1 MIVTR
6 KAISRRTI
14 LRGMGATVA
23 LPLLDAM
30 IPALTAAQNTPA
42 KAVRRLGVVYH
53 PNGVIYEKWLPKGV
67 GANFELSPTLAGLQP
82 FKDQLIVVTGLFMDL
97 AEALGD
103 GGGDHSRASGGYLS
117 GVHVKKSDAVVEG
130 GISMDQ
136 IAARAFERETQ
147 LSSLQLQMDDN
158 SLVGSCDVGYS
169 CAYSSTI
176 SWLTPTLPL
185 MTENNPRVV
194 FERLFGATDS
204 TDPGVRAA
212 RLRQDR
218 SILDSVRDR
227 VKQLQRQLGAADN
240 TRVNDYL
247 TSLRDVERR
256 IQKTE
261 EQSAKEV
268 PDVARP
274 AGIPESFDEHAHLLY
289 DLQLLAYQA
298 DITRVITFMY
308 GREQS
313 PRPYPQIGV
322 PEPHH
327 SMTHHQNDPV
337 KMEKCVKIQ
346 QYHLKLFTDYL
357 EKLRNTPDGDGSL
370 LDHMII
376 LYGGGI
382 SNSDRHTH
390 GPLPTLVV
398 GGGGGALKGGRHLV
412 YPEHTPLTNLQLTL
426 LNVLGVPTEK
436 IGDSTGQFKELS
448 EVGVSALGSADGH
461 RAVLVRRCCAI
472 DCGLNIRERRPARRI
487 AQQLTSLE
495 HPTTQDVQQLLPE
508 QPAHHDGEYEER
520 DQRAEHDARPL
531 VLHGLVSPKTREWF
545 WDSGLRQS
553 ERAAALFDGLLVDHH
568 PADRNAIQND
578 PNPPL
583 GLWLCDYAKG
593 AIVLRR
599 ARVGVDDPIGNPHK
613 TRALGPILQGTRQHP
628 LPSTRLPA
636 ARSCPCSTRHG

>member
-6 KAISRRTI
+6 KALSRRTI
-14 LRGMGATVA
+14 LRGMGATLA

-30 IPALTAAQNTPA
+30 IPALTAAAETPA
-42 KAVRRLGVVYH
+42 NGVRRLGVIYH
-53 PNGVIYEKWLPKGV
+53 PNGVIYDKWLPKGV

-82 FKDQLIVVTGLFMDL
+82 FKNQLTVVTGLSMDL

-103 GGGDHSRASGGYLS
+103 GGGDHSRACGGYLS
-117 GVHVKKSDAVVEG
+117 GVHVRKSDAVVEG

-136 IAARAFERETQ
+136 IAARAFERDTQ

-185 MTENNPRVV
+185 MAENNPRVV
-194 FERLFGATDS
+194 FERLFGASDS
-204 TDPGVRAA
+204 TDPAVRAA

-218 SILDSVRDR
+218 SILDSVMDR

-247 TSLRDVERR
+247 TSLRDIERR

-261 EQSAKEV
+261 EQSTKDV
-268 PDVARP
+268 PDIARP
-274 AGIPESFDEHAHLLY
+274 AGIPESFDEHARLLY

-298 DITRVITFMY
+298 DVTRVITFMY

-327 SMTHHQNDPV
+327 ALTHHQNDPV
-337 KMEKCVKIQ
+337 KMEKCAKIQ

-370 LDHMII
+370 LDHMI
-376 LYGGGI
+376 LVYGSGI

-390 GPLPTLVV
+390 GPLPTFVV
-398 GGGGGALKGGRHLV
+398 GGGSGALKGGRHLV

-426 LNVLGVPTEK
+426 LNLLGVPAER

-448 EVGVSALGSADGH
+448 GVGA
-461 RAVLVRRCCAI
+461 
-472 DCGLNIRERRPARRI
+472 
-487 AQQLTSLE
+487 
-495 HPTTQDVQQLLPE
+495 
-508 QPAHHDGEYEER
+508 
-520 DQRAEHDARPL
+520 
-531 VLHGLVSPKTREWF
+531 
-545 WDSGLRQS
+545 
-553 ERAAALFDGLLVDHH
+553 
-568 PADRNAIQND
+568 
-578 PNPPL
+578 
-583 GLWLCDYAKG
+583 
-593 AIVLRR
+593 
-599 ARVGVDDPIGNPHK
+599 
-613 TRALGPILQGTRQHP
+613 
-628 LPSTRLPA
+628 
-636 ARSCPCSTRHG
+636 

>member
-1 MIVTR
+1 MIVIK

-14 LRGMGATVA
+14 LRGLGATIG

-30 IPALTAAQNTPA
+30 VPAMTALAQTPA
-42 KAVRRLGVVYH
+42 KVVRRFGAVYH
-53 PNGVIYEKWLPKGV
+53 PNGVIYDKWLPTGV
-67 GANFELSPTLAGLQP
+67 GSNFELSPTLAGLAP
-82 FKDQLIVVTGLFMDL
+82 FKDKLVVVTGLYADQ

-103 GGGDHSRASGGYLS
+103 GGGDHSRACGAWLS
-117 GVHVKKSDAVVEG
+117 GVHVKKSDVVVES

-136 IAARAFERETQ
+136 IAAKAFESETQ

-194 FERLFGATDS
+194 FERLFGASDS
-204 TDPGVRAA
+204 TDPKVRAS

-218 SILDSVRDR
+218 SILDAVTDR
-227 VKQLQRQLGAADN
+227 VKQLQRELGAADN
-240 TRVNDYL
+240 RKVNDYL

-256 IQKTE
+256 IQLTE

-274 AGIPESFDEHAHLLY
+274 AGIPETFDEHAHLLY
-289 DLQLLAYQA
+289 DLQLLAYQS

-327 SMTHHQNDPV
+327 PVTHHQNDPE

-370 LDHMII
+370 LDNVMI
-376 LYGGGI
+376 LYGAAI
-382 SNSDRHTH
+382 SNSDRHSH

-398 GGGGGALKGGRHLV
+398 GGGSGTLKGGQHLV
-412 YPEHTPLTNLQLTL
+412 YPEHTPLTNLQLTMLNL
-426 LNVLGVPTEK
+426 LGIPTEK
-436 IGDSTGQFKELS
+436 LGDSTGQFKELS
-448 EVGVSALGSADGH
+448 GV
-461 RAVLVRRCCAI
+461 AV
-472 DCGLNIRERRPARRI
+472 
-487 AQQLTSLE
+487 
-495 HPTTQDVQQLLPE
+495 
-508 QPAHHDGEYEER
+508 
-520 DQRAEHDARPL
+520 
-531 VLHGLVSPKTREWF
+531 
-545 WDSGLRQS
+545 
-553 ERAAALFDGLLVDHH
+553 
-568 PADRNAIQND
+568 
-578 PNPPL
+578 
-583 GLWLCDYAKG
+583 
-593 AIVLRR
+593 
-599 ARVGVDDPIGNPHK
+599 
-613 TRALGPILQGTRQHP
+613 
-628 LPSTRLPA
+628 
-636 ARSCPCSTRHG
+636 

>member
-1 MIVTR
+1 MIVTK

-30 IPALTAAQNTPA
+30 VPALTAAQNTPA
-42 KAVRRLGVVYH
+42 KAARRLGVVYH
-53 PNGVIYEKWLPKGV
+53 PNGVIYDKWLPEGE
-67 GANFELSPTLAGLQP
+67 GRNFELSPTLAGLQP

-103 GGGDHSRASGGYLS
+103 GGGDHSRACGGYLN
-117 GVHVKKSDAVVEG
+117 GVHVKKSDTVVEA

-136 IAARAFERETQ
+136 IAAKAFARETQ
-147 LSSLQLQMDDN
+147 LSSLQLQMDEN
-158 SLVGSCDVGYS
+158 SIIGSCDVGYS

-194 FERLFGATDS
+194 FERLFGASDS
-204 TDPGVRAA
+204 TDPKVRAE

-218 SILDSVRDR
+218 SILDSVMDR
-227 VKQLQRQLGAADN
+227 ASQLQRQLGAADK
-240 TRVNDYL
+240 TRMNDYL

-261 EQSAKEV
+261 EQSEKEV

-274 AGIPESFDEHAHLLY
+274 SGIPDSFDDHARLLY

-298 DITRVITFMY
+298 DITRVVTFMY

-327 SMTHHQNDPV
+327 PVTHHQNDPV

-376 LYGGGI
+376 LYGAAI

-426 LNVLGVPTEK
+426 LNLLGVPTDK

-448 EVGVSALGSADGH
+448 EVGV
-461 RAVLVRRCCAI
+461 
-472 DCGLNIRERRPARRI
+472 
-487 AQQLTSLE
+487 
-495 HPTTQDVQQLLPE
+495 
-508 QPAHHDGEYEER
+508 
-520 DQRAEHDARPL
+520 
-531 VLHGLVSPKTREWF
+531 
-545 WDSGLRQS
+545 
-553 ERAAALFDGLLVDHH
+553 
-568 PADRNAIQND
+568 
-578 PNPPL
+578 
-583 GLWLCDYAKG
+583 
-593 AIVLRR
+593 
-599 ARVGVDDPIGNPHK
+599 
-613 TRALGPILQGTRQHP
+613 
-628 LPSTRLPA
+628 
-636 ARSCPCSTRHG
+636 